1 MSDESDVEKRGQRA
15 ARARALGLTIAIEQ
29 CSRLRHAHASP
40 PDGHPLGGFVAANDS
55 DADADADDD
64 DACAYAYAYAYD
76 STGDSGAAS
85 DDDVPRE
92 RSAGESASPPGI
104 GT

>member
-1 MSDESDVEKRGQRA
+1 MLTP
-15 ARARALGLTIAIEQ
+15 ALLTAI
-29 CSRLRHAHASP
+29 LLA
-40 PDGHPLGGFVAANDS
+40 AANDG
-55 DADADADDD
+55 DAADAD
-64 DACAYAYAYAYD
+64 AYAYD
-76 STGDSGAAS
+76 STGDSGAAN